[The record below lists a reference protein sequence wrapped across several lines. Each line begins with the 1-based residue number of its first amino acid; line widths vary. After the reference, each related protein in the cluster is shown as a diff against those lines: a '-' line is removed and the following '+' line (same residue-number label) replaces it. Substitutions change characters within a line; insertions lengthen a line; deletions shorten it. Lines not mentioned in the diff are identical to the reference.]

1 MEGRVLLPLL
11 AAAVAGVLVGANMV
25 ATRFVIG
32 ETTPAAL
39 AMLRYALGFITLLPA
54 VLVAR
59 RIRIAR
65 GDLLPIALLGI
76 GQFGILIALLNY
88 GLQTV
93 PSARAALIFATFPLM
108 TLVLA
113 ALLGREKLTAAK
125 SAGVLLT
132 IVGVGLALGERAIA
146 GSGDLAGRG
155 DL

>member
-11 AAAVAGVLVGANMV
+11 AAAVAGMLVGANMV

-32 ETTPAAL
+32 
-39 AMLRYALGFITLLPA
+39 
-54 VLVAR
+54 
-59 RIRIAR
+59 
-65 GDLLPIALLGI
+65 
-76 GQFGILIALLNY
+76 
-88 GLQTV
+88 
-93 PSARAALIFATFPLM
+93 
-108 TLVLA
+108 

-155 DL
+155 DLAVFASALTGAVCSVLYRPYLQRYPALPVSAFAMLAS